1 MNLCETLYLLS
12 LDSYF
17 EPAVRAAKCGEKV
30 LISTPQFDHLGHFFP
45 VIQRLVLVDFV
56 RVRSD
61 FKFLLARVTSTFA
74 VLSLC
79 LGNLRYIRAM
89 PNIGSAFD

>member
-1 MNLCETLYLLS
+1 VNLCETLYLLS

-17 EPAVRAAKCGEKV
+17 EPAVRAAKCGENV
-30 LISTPQFDHLGHFFP
+30 LILNPQFDHLGHFSP
-45 VIQRLVLVDFV
+45 VVPRLVLVDFV
-56 RVRSD
+56 RVCWD
-61 FKFLLARVTSTFA
+61 FGFLLARVTSTFA

-79 LGNLRYIRAM
+79 FGNLRYIRAM

>member
-1 MNLCETLYLLS
+1 VNLCETLYLLS

-30 LISTPQFDHLGHFFP
+30 LTSSPQFDHLGHFSP
-45 VIQRLVLVDFV
+45 VIPRLVLVDFG
-56 RVRSD
+56 RVRLD
-61 FKFLLARVTSTFA
+61 FAILLARVKSTFA

-79 LGNLRYIRAM
+79 FGNLRYIRAM